1 MTTACLRHRLAYM
14 VSGYRADCRQPSHHR
29 RHSSPQTRMMS
40 CFLGHLLVHH
50 QWLRQRRFSG
60 LKQTFNANWVCM
72 VICSIQCPTPQHIN
86 DIYKCHTLYC
96 VASRAIEKR
105 GRGGGEHIYIIYI
118 YTIYIYISLSLQY
131 LYNISIY
138 TIYLYIQY
146 IYIYIHNISIYTIY
160 IYNIYIYNI
169 DTIYL
174 YIYICIYI
182 YTQYIYICKRK
193 NELNEQDRNTLN
205 ICKID
210 VSAIKGQRQCDRAPY
225 EPFKPWHHLRQLLV
239 LGLMVCQSWFR
250 WSGTA
255 RCSQWTLPDFFAEYY
270 DSIWWYCIHYNH

>member
-1 MTTACLRHRLAYM
+1 MLHAELLKNGVVGG
-14 VSGYRADCRQPSHHR
+14 VS
-29 RHSSPQTRMMS
+29 
-40 CFLGHLLVHH
+40 
-50 QWLRQRRFSG
+50 
-60 LKQTFNANWVCM
+60 
-72 VICSIQCPTPQHIN
+72 
-86 DIYKCHTLYC
+86 
-96 VASRAIEKR
+96 
-105 GRGGGEHIYIIYI
+105 IYIYNIHI

-146 IYIYIHNISIYTIY
+146 IYIYTIYLYILYIYIYTIY
-160 IYNIYIYNI
+160 IYIYIQYRYNIFIYIHMYIYIYNI
-169 DTIYL
+169 
-174 YIYICIYI
+174 
-182 YTQYIYICKRK
+182 YIYICKRK

>member
-60 LKQTFNANWVCM
+60 LKQTFNANWACM
-72 VICSIQCPTPQHIN
+72 VVCSIQCPTPQHIN

-105 GRGGGEHIYIIYI
+105 GRGGVSIYI
-118 YTIYIYISLSLQY
+118 YNIYISLSL
-131 LYNISIY
+131 YNIY

-146 IYIYIHNISIYTIY
+146 IYIYNIYIYTQYIY
-160 IYNIYIYNI
+160 IYNIYIYYIYIYIYNI

-174 YIYICIYI
+174 YIYTYV
-182 YTQYIYICKRK
+182 YIYICKRK